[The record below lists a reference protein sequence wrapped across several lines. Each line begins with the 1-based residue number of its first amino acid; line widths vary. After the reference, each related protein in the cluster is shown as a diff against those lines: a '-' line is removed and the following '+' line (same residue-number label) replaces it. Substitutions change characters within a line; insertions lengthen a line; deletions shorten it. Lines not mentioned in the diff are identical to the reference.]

1 MKFVPVV
8 LLCFVVALASADI
21 IHRNNNINQGD
32 TNLEHISPSIKN
44 IPNSDAAKENEK
56 DVIVDEDNINELDI
70 VGSEESKIEDESA
83 VKDDDIDEESAIKQ
97 GDQVY
102 QQNLSLT
109 CIFNIRVLTYLLMV
123 EIVLWTLC
131 AYLTLTKQVL
141 YSHK

>member
-83 VKDDDIDEESAIKQ
+83 VKDDDIDEESAIEQ
-97 GDQVY
+97 GDKVY

-109 CIFNIRVLTYLLMV
+109 CIFNIRSYVY
-123 EIVLWTLC
+123 
-131 AYLTLTKQVL
+131 
-141 YSHK
+141 